1 MSLASKMYQLNPTC
15 GLTGSL
21 NRAASVSAINFVL
34 KRARLFFL
42 LPVFYATQANS
53 EFADHVYLQT
63 GNVKSSGHSSPSAP
77 VSYVLSSEVKKL
89 RHIVHKYKGEN
100 SALTESATQTECR
113 VGAGEALGWISADLF
128 DDSEKSNGRY
138 QWQAAITSIDAT
150 ALRIQVDLS
159 ALDLGEELWVTDI
172 IGTRSFGPYTIWDAE
187 NGGRWLPTTIG
198 DSCIVTVASPNPILP
213 ELKLLTLS
221 HIYEDLLSKQL
232 PCPISADCIT
242 DPKLQEVSTGIGRMT
257 VTDST
262 GETSLCTGALLNNA
276 DTEEVEPWFFTADH
290 CFQGFAGTISPS
302 GIEVVWDFRAD
313 GCDGPEPD
321 EAAFASLPRSTG
333 AAILATDAN
342 LDAALVELEDV
353 PVGALGRAYL
363 GWDTR
368 APEFDEEVI
377 GLHHPDGESMKQNIG
392 TVDAIDVDTSLG
404 QNQNTISWSEGITE
418 GGSSG
423 SPALYDDGT
432 FRVFGVLSNGN
443 LQFCDSTN
451 PRLDQ
456 YASFRDFFPAIRP
469 YLTTKPVGGEGEG
482 EGEGEEPDGCTGS
495 KSSSNERSHAARA
508 DFVLYGTLIAGLTR
522 LSRRRRT

>member
-1 MSLASKMYQLNPTC
+1 LGCPSFA
-15 GLTGSL
+15 
-21 NRAASVSAINFVL
+21 
-34 KRARLFFL
+34 
-42 LPVFYATQANS
+42 
-53 EFADHVYLQT
+53 EFADYRFIESDAASPGLLINSITSVLNFVEANTHRTATYAGQT
-63 GNVKSSGHSSPSAP
+63 ATLKQSTTGTAFRVGVGAP
-77 VSYVLSSEVKKL
+77 L
-89 RHIVHKYKGEN
+89 GWN
-100 SALTESATQTECR
+100 SAY
-113 VGAGEALGWISADLF
+113 LF
-128 DDSEKSNGRY
+128 DGSEKSNGQY
-138 QWQAAITSIDAT
+138 QWQAIITSIDAA
-150 ALRIQVDLS
+150 ALRLQIDLS
-159 ALDLGEELWVTDI
+159 ALQPGEEVWIGDI
-172 IGTRSFGPYTIWDAE
+172 SGNRTFGPYTVWDAE
-187 NGGRWLPTTIG
+187 DGGRWLPTTMG
-198 DSCIVTVASPNPILP
+198 DNCVLVLTSPHPTLP
-213 ELKLLTLS
+213 ELTLVALS

-232 PCPISADCIT
+232 PCPIQADCIA
-242 DPKLQEVSTGIGRMT
+242 DPSLQEISTGIGRMT

-262 GETSLCTGALLNNA
+262 GETALCTGALLNNA

-290 CFQGFAGTISPS
+290 CFQGFAGTVSPS
-302 GIEVVWDFRAD
+302 GIEVVWDFRAA

-321 EAAFASLPRSTG
+321 ETAFASLPRSTG
-333 AAILATDAN
+333 AAILASDAS

-368 APEFDEEVI
+368 APEFNEGAI
-377 GLHHPDGESMKQNIG
+377 GLHHPEGDSMKQNIG
-392 TVDAIDVDTSLG
+392 TIDAIDVDTSLG

-495 KSSSNERSHAARA
+495 KSSSNERSHAAGT
-508 DFVLYGTLIAGLTR
+508 DLVLYGALIAGLTR